1 MKRVSPYFLICLCVL
16 VFMLT
21 VACSRDDYQARTEE
35 RGPIASL
42 AEGNRRFHTTHPRR
56 PSDNISVVRKIAT
69 GQHPNAAIICC
80 SDSRVSPELVF
91 DQGLGDLFV
100 IRTAGNVIGPIE
112 IGSVEYAVEHLDVKL
127 VVVMGHERCG
137 AIQAYLDG
145 EHPPGHIK
153 EIVDSIAAE
162 TEIQDLR
169 KHQSQDR
176 DMYVKANVIHGIRKL
191 VVHSD
196 IIRERLG
203 SSQLH
208 ITGAVYSMDE
218 GKVAFIK

>member
-1 MKRVSPYFLICLCVL
+1 MCICVL

-21 VACSRDDYQARTEE
+21 VSCSRDDYQVRTEE
-35 RGPIASL
+35 RGPLASL
-42 AEGNRRFHTTHPRR
+42 AEGNTRFHTTQPRR
-56 PSDNISVVRKIAT
+56 PSDNISIVRKMSA
-69 GQHPNAAIICC
+69 GQHPNAVIICC

-137 AIQAYLDG
+137 AIQAYLDSTELTG
-145 EHPPGHIK
+145 YIK
-153 EIVDSIAAE
+153 HIVDSIAGE
-162 TEIQDLR
+162 TEIQNLR
-169 KHQSQDR
+169 MHRSENT
-176 DMYVKANVIHGIRKL
+176 DMYVKANVIHGIRQL

-203 SSQLH
+203 ESQLH
-208 ITGAVYSMDE
+208 ITGAVYSMVD